1 MSAVDAEE
9 RAVVRAKVE
18 REVSTAVPR
27 VMAQDVAGVNANPAC
42 AALTRTAAARRGMR
56 PVSTNA
62 LRIAAD
68 AVEMAPVAGLREVVA
83 PAAHPMDAVRRTA
96 SAATDAHA
104 RAACVIRI
112 PTAVQPSGT
121 ASAWVCAPTSAVP
134 VAGVQAAVAEETTHR
149 ALEIATDKHLEG
161 VGAHRTA

>member
-1 MSAVDAEE
+1 M
-9 RAVVRAKVE
+9 VRVKVE

-27 VMAQDVAGVNANPAC
+27 VMVLDVADVNANPAC
-42 AALTRTAAARRGMR
+42 AALIRIAAIRRGMR
-56 PVSTNA
+56 PASTNA
-62 LRIAAD
+62 PKIAAD

-83 PAAHPMDAVRRTA
+83 PVVHRMDAVRRKA
-96 SAATDAHA
+96 SVATGAHA
-104 RAACVIRI
+104 KAVSVTRT

-121 ASAWVCAPTSAVP
+121 ASAWECAPTSAVP